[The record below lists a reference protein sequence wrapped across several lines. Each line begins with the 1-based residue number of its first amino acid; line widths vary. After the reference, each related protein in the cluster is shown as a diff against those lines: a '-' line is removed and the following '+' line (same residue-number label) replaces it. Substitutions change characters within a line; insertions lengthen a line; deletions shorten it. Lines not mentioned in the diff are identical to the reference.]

1 MEKEVSTL
9 LTDEQAIDL
18 LVGMA
23 KEYYHRGVHDH
34 MDYPD
39 GRVSFDEE
47 EAVADA
53 HAMLKTL
60 GD

>member
-1 MEKEVSTL
+1 M

-23 KEYYHRGVHDH
+23 KEYYHRGAHDRELNH
-34 MDYPD
+34 DI
-39 GRVSFDEE
+39 FDEE
-47 EAVADA
+47 EAIADA
-53 HAMLKTL
+53 HGMLKTL

>member
-23 KEYYHRGVHDH
+23 KEYYHRGAHDRELNH
-34 MDYPD
+34 DI
-39 GRVSFDEE
+39 FDEE
-47 EAVADA
+47 EAIADA
-53 HAMLKTL
+53 HGMLKTL